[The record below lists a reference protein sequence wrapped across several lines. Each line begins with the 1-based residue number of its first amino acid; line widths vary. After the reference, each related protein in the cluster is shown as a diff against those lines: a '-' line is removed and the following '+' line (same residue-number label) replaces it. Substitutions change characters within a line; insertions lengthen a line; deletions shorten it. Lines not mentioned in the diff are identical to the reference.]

1 MRLRTRLILLGAIA
15 AFVLG
20 IGAGTS
26 LGAVGT
32 ITIDPKA
39 TLSADRTQATLTGT
53 INCFFGDVVEIPVN
67 ITETVGRLQRF
78 GRGFSGDLFCTG
90 EPQPWSAV
98 VTDLST
104 LLWVPGPANAN
115 AFAFDL
121 SDGTQAQLMTHV
133 RLVP

>member
-1 MRLRTRLILLGAIA
+1 MAALSTAGRGERTLMRLRTRLILLGAIA

-67 ITETVGRLQRF
+67 ITETVGRLQR
-78 GRGFSGDLFCTG
+78 
-90 EPQPWSAV
+90 
-98 VTDLST
+98 ST